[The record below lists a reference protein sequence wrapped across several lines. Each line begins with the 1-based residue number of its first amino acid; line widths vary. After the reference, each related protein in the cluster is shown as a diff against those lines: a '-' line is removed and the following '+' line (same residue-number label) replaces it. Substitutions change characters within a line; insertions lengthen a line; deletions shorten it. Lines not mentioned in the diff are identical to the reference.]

1 MAVYKYRA
9 ITSEGIIV
17 SNKIEEN
24 NRSAV
29 IKKLKRNNLVPINI
43 TEQIAITKK
52 QTKTKKR
59 NIKDIEDIMK
69 NVNTSNIIANRERK
83 QESYVQKINKAL
95 MKTEKITD
103 RDIVIFTQK
112 FYLLKKAN
120 FNNIHALKTIID
132 STENYSF
139 KGILE
144 DILTGVE
151 AGENMYTTMEY
162 YSDVFPY
169 IYINMIKVGELSGSL
184 TQSLEQAVT
193 YLEDS
198 EVTTKKIKKILVP
211 NIIQF
216 AAILILLFAGTI
228 FIIPT
233 IQDVFAA
240 VGAETELP
248 PISIWFSEF
257 LTGLQIYWYI
267 PLLIIAYFDL

>member
-9 ITSEGIIV
+9 ITSEGVIV
-17 SNKIEEN
+17 TNKIEEN

-69 NVNTSNIIANRERK
+69 NVNTSNIMANREKK

-120 FNNIHALKTIID
+120 FNNIHALSTIIS
-132 STENYSF
+132 STENYMF

-144 DILTGVE
+144 DILAGVE

-162 YSDVFPY
+162 YSNVFPY
-169 IYINMIKVGELSGSL
+169 I
-184 TQSLEQAVT
+184 
-193 YLEDS
+193 
-198 EVTTKKIKKILVP
+198 
-211 NIIQF
+211 
-216 AAILILLFAGTI
+216 
-228 FIIPT
+228 
-233 IQDVFAA
+233 
-240 VGAETELP
+240 
-248 PISIWFSEF
+248 
-257 LTGLQIYWYI
+257 
-267 PLLIIAYFDL
+267 